1 MQRLRRLRIALLLVG
16 IAFIAGV
23 YPLIHL
29 WPAGFRWQPEQPEYE
44 QMIAVI
50 YAVLGAFLIRA
61 SRDPLGHLSLI
72 WFTVWSS
79 LAHGTVMAWHAAY
92 NLSEWQ
98 HLVGDVPVLVLV
110 AITLAVLTP
119 RGTTVLTAENRQ

>member
-1 MQRLRRLRIALLLVG
+1 MQQQRRLRMALLLTG

-50 YAVLGAFLIRA
+50 YAVLGVFLIRA
-61 SRDPLGHLSLI
+61 SRHPLGHLSLI

-79 LAHGTVMAWHAAY
+79 LAHAAVMTWHTARAP
-92 NLSEWQ
+92 SEWQ
-98 HLVGDVPVLVLV
+98 HLAGDIPVLVLI

-119 RGTTVLTAENRQ
+119 RAKTVLTLENRE

>member
-1 MQRLRRLRIALLLVG
+1 MQRQRRLRIALLLIG
-16 IAFIAGV
+16 TAFIVGV

-61 SRDPLGHLSLI
+61 SRNPLDHLSLI

-79 LAHGTVMAWHAAY
+79 LAHSAVMAWHTARTP
-92 NLSEWQ
+92 SEWQ
-98 HLVGDVPVLVLV
+98 HLLVDVPVLVLV

-119 RGTTVLTAENRQ
+119 RGSSVLTAEHRE

>member
-1 MQRLRRLRIALLLVG
+1 MSRQCLLQVALLVVG
-16 IAFIAGV
+16 IAFVAGV

-29 WPAGFRWQPEQPEYE
+29 WPGGFRWRPEQPEYE
-44 QMIAVI
+44 QMIVVI

-61 SRDPLGHLSLI
+61 SRTPSRHSSLI

-79 LAHGTVMAWHAAY
+79 LAHAAVMAWHAVR

-98 HLVGDVPVLVLV
+98 HLVGDVLVLVLV
-110 AITLAVLTP
+110 AITLGVLAP
-119 RGTTVLTAENRQ
+119 RGNAVPAEGCRE

>member
-1 MQRLRRLRIALLLVG
+1 MRGQRRLRTALLLTG

-29 WPAGFRWQPEQPEYE
+29 WPAGFRWESEQPQYE

-50 YAVLGAFLIRA
+50 YAVLGVFLIRA
-61 SRDPLGHLSLI
+61 SRNPMGHLSLI

-79 LAHGTVMAWHAAY
+79 LAHAAVMAWHTTRAS
-92 NLSEWQ
+92 SEWQ
-98 HLVGDVPVLVLV
+98 HLMGDIPVLVLV
-110 AITLAVLTP
+110 AITLAVLAP
-119 RGTTVLTAENRQ
+119 RGNSVLTAEYRE